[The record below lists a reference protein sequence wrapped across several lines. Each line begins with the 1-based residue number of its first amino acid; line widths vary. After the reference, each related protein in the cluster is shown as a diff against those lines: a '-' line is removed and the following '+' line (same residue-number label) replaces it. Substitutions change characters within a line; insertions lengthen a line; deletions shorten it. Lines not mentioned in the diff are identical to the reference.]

1 MSSSSSPGEG
11 YEKALGLL
19 QQLQN
24 TIETQQ
30 KDISRLQ
37 SRVKSLRGQN
47 DELRRERDELRESLA
62 DKMNKIA
69 ELSRKTSSMKGR
81 ASLPSL
87 QNSSN
92 SPPVPREPDFR
103 FSGDY
108 AEPIPLVTVEGC
120 QVEEE
125 GALEQGKVTLRR
137 SRSRG
142 DSEIRKGVYLPST
155 PPIVPRQSRR
165 ESKKEREETN
175 TEQEEQE
182 EDQDSSE
189 EEEEEEV
196 SITPVPQ
203 HLLDSER
210 FNNSSDMSTDLSSNE
225 GSITSMDDC
234 RSPASSV
241 TASPTHDSINFVFMQ
256 TPTDSRGFPQFGSE
270 EEDHPITASM
280 PPMRSRLAT
289 VAHVA
294 QRRKK
299 TTDDKVTKST
309 SLHRQNSF
317 PRRGRKLSENEDS
330 FQLSPDM
337 ELKIQQLIQEGLGKK
352 YGGLD
357 RANRAAGVIQKAYRK
372 HKIDLHFKMLRKMQQ
387 DQAGGIRERR
397 RTMSV
402 RHRATSILKNKL
414 SATKMTQV
422 RENMSGLSPSISRRE
437 LRKKPSPS
445 SSTIAESSS
454 SSSLKADEG
463 EDETPPSIFE
473 GLSSTTLRELFP
485 PGPPRQLSK
494 SALERKKN
502 IGTNIFNRKPVK
514 GIQYLVYHGVLKD
527 DPSDVANYMKDQY
540 GLSKERIGEFVGEI
554 RYDFNMLVLECL
566 VQLIDLSGKSIDE
579 ALRSFQL
586 LFRMPGEAQKIDKV
600 MQVFAGE
607 YYHSN
612 KDGGIIKSEDA
623 AYVLSFA
630 IMMLHTDLHNPSV
643 KRHMSKND
651 WIKMNRGKVKM
662 DGILS

>member
-1 MSSSSSPGEG
+1 M
-11 YEKALGLL
+11 
-19 QQLQN
+19 
-24 TIETQQ
+24 
-30 KDISRLQ
+30 
-37 SRVKSLRGQN
+37 
-47 DELRRERDELRESLA
+47 
-62 DKMNKIA
+62 
-69 ELSRKTSSMKGR
+69 
-81 ASLPSL
+81 
-87 QNSSN
+87 
-92 SPPVPREPDFR
+92 
-103 FSGDY
+103 
-108 AEPIPLVTVEGC
+108 TVEGR

-125 GALEQGKVTLRR
+125 EALEQGRVTLRR
-137 SRSRG
+137 TSRSRG
-142 DSEIRKGVYLPST
+142 DSESRKGVYLPST
-155 PPIVPRQSRR
+155 PPIIPRQSRR
-165 ESKKEREETN
+165 DSKREREETN
-175 TEQEEQE
+175 REQE

-189 EEEEEEV
+189 EEEEEEEEL

-241 TASPTHDSINFVFMQ
+241 TASPTHDSINFMFMQ
-256 TPTDSRGFPQFGSE
+256 TPMDPRGFPHFGSE
-270 EEDHPITASM
+270 EEDSPITPSM
-280 PPMRSRLAT
+280 QPMRSRLAT

-299 TTDDKVTKST
+299 TTDDEVPKSS

-357 RANRAAGVIQKAYRK
+357 RANRAAAVIQKAYRK

-402 RHRATSILKNKL
+402 RHRATSIIHKNKL

-445 SSTIAESSS
+445 SSLITESSS

-463 EDETPPSIFE
+463 EDEAPPSIFE
-473 GLSSTTLRELFP
+473 GLSSSSLRDLFP

-502 IGTNIFNRKPVK
+502 IGTNIFNR
-514 GIQYLVYHGVLKD
+514 
-527 DPSDVANYMKDQY
+527 
-540 GLSKERIGEFVGEI
+540 
-554 RYDFNMLVLECL
+554 
-566 VQLIDLSGKSIDE
+566 
-579 ALRSFQL
+579 
-586 LFRMPGEAQKIDKV
+586 
-600 MQVFAGE
+600 
-607 YYHSN
+607 
-612 KDGGIIKSEDA
+612 
-623 AYVLSFA
+623 
-630 IMMLHTDLHNPSV
+630 
-643 KRHMSKND
+643 
-651 WIKMNRGKVKM
+651 
-662 DGILS
+662 